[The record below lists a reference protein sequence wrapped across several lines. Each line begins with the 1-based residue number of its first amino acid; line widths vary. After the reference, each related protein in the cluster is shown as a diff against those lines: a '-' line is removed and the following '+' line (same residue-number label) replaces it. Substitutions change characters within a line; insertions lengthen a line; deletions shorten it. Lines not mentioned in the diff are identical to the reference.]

1 MQFWKAAPGR
11 KLPASRNELWHRLQN
26 QNANFSNRFH
36 HLTSF
41 PTQAIGP
48 GRAKNP
54 NKTNN
59 KHPEKWKRGREQSPR
74 QHLPPQHPPLQK
86 ILPAGSWVTNPPF
99 APLQKHPPHPAPA
112 PMLLPPAV
120 IVPRPQTHQW
130 GRGNAPRVVQRHR
143 DPPPT
148 QVSSQLKGLYSAQS
162 VDLFEVIYPLQTA
175 VQGTVTSATRLKKYC
190 FFLIHLL

>member
-11 KLPASRNELWHRLQN
+11 KLPASKNELWHRLQN

-74 QHLPPQHPPLQK
+74 HHLPLQHPPLQGPGFIREGGQK
-86 ILPAGSWVTNPPF
+86 TPRSHPSKNTLPTQHQLQCCCHRCYCPQDPNSPVGPWKCTQSCPETSGSCTNPSQLPDQR
-99 APLQKHPPHPAPA
+99 PLQ
-112 PMLLPPAV
+112 
-120 IVPRPQTHQW
+120 RSE
-130 GRGNAPRVVQRHR
+130 RG
-143 DPPPT
+143 
-148 QVSSQLKGLYSAQS
+148 S
-162 VDLFEVIYPLQTA
+162 V
-175 VQGTVTSATRLKKYC
+175 
-190 FFLIHLL
+190 

>member
-74 QHLPPQHPPLQK
+74 QHLPPPAPTPAENPPCRVLGHKPPVRTPPKTPSPPSTSANAAATRCHCPQAPDSPVGPWKCTQSRPETSGSPTNPSQLPAQRPLQRSER
-86 ILPAGSWVTNPPF
+86 GSV
-99 APLQKHPPHPAPA
+99 
-112 PMLLPPAV
+112 
-120 IVPRPQTHQW
+120 
-130 GRGNAPRVVQRHR
+130 
-143 DPPPT
+143 
-148 QVSSQLKGLYSAQS
+148 
-162 VDLFEVIYPLQTA
+162 
-175 VQGTVTSATRLKKYC
+175 
-190 FFLIHLL
+190 